1 MKVTIGAHNIEIR
14 GLTRG
19 ELRRLKEDGVDIQKV
34 PEIEDVFKRD
44 EEMMKVFEMI
54 GVDTSSFDDLTPA
67 QTMELFVKTG
77 QLTFLGEDTVKNL
90 YESQENG
97 SEDGSTP
104 AKSAKKKA
112 SRSKGGAQR

>member
-1 MKVTIGAHNIEIR
+1 MKVTIGAHDIEIR

-19 ELRRLKEDGVDIQKV
+19 ELRGLKENGIDIQKL

-67 QTMELFVKTG
+67 QTMSLFVKIG
-77 QLTFLGEDTVKNL
+77 QLTFLGEDTAKNL
-90 YESQENG
+90 YAPQESGFEG
-97 SEDGSTP
+97 GSTP
-104 AKSAKKKA
+104 AKSANKKA
-112 SRSKGGAQR
+112 SGSKGDVPR

>member
-1 MKVTIGAHNIEIR
+1 MKVTIGAHDIEIR

-19 ELRRLKEDGVDIQKV
+19 ELRGLKENGIDIQKL

-44 EEMMKVFEMI
+44 EEMMKVFETI
-54 GVDTSSFDDLTPA
+54 GVDTSSLDDLTPA
-67 QTMELFVKTG
+67 QTMGLFVKVG

-90 YESQENG
+90 YAPQESG

-112 SRSKGGAQR
+112 SGSKGDVPR